1 VTDVTTDI
9 APATAAAVAHG
20 GRPRDPDISRAIL
33 DATIDLLAT
42 DGYATLSIT
51 DVAQRAGVHKPA
63 VYRRWKSKLEL
74 AVAAI
79 TELAPHARDPQT
91 DSVATDLVQILLES
105 APRDDAPGLAT
116 MLRLKAAIRDVPEL
130 TDAVDTCVVGPRRA
144 VVHAALRRGIER
156 GEVRADVDIELASD
170 LLFGVL
176 QARSTSGR
184 APLTRKEAVGVVTLL
199 LQGVGVRG

>member
-1 VTDVTTDI
+1 MTTDV
-9 APATAAAVAHG
+9 APLTPSSTHG

-33 DATIDLLAT
+33 DATIDVLAT
-42 DGYATLSIT
+42 DGYSALSIT

-79 TELAPHARDPQT
+79 TELAPPARDPETGSVT
-91 DSVATDLVQILLES
+91 DDLVQVLLES
-105 APRDDAPGLAT
+105 SPRGEAPGLTT

-130 TDAVDTCVVGPRRA
+130 NDAVDRCVVSPRRA
-144 VVHAALRRGIER
+144 VVHAVLRRGIER
-156 GEVRADVDIELASD
+156 GEVRADIAVELATD

-176 QARSTSGR
+176 QARSTTGR
-184 APLTRKEAVGVVTLL
+184 PPLTRKQASQVVDLVL
-199 LQGVGVRG
+199 RGAAA